1 MNTST
6 VRIFDSETAAEWA
19 ASLATRD
26 DLWLVRDALRAVIF
40 TDCFLDV
47 DRATEGLAACEV
59 VARLKG
65 NHGPQ
70 DDSTAA
76 VDAWVAAHPQPVPEE
91 LVTMA
96 EAAID
101 RTLTPES
108 ELPLVWKDAG
118 TSDDWHDVLADLRRR
133 VTA

>member
-1 MNTST
+1 MDASGT
-6 VRIFDSETAAEWA
+6 RIFDNDAAIGWA
-19 ASLATRD
+19 EGLATRD
-26 DLWLVRDALRAVIF
+26 DLWLVRDALRAVIY

-47 DRATEGLAACEV
+47 DRASEGLAACEV
-59 VARLKG
+59 IARLKG
-65 NHGPQ
+65 HWGVR
-70 DDSTAA
+70 DESTAA
-76 VDAWVAAHPQPVPEE
+76 ADRWVEAHPQPVPDE

-96 EAAID
+96 AEAID

-118 TSDDWHDVLADLRRR
+118 SLDDWQATMADLRRR